1 MSAIGNC
8 PDLDALAA
16 LAREATAGE
25 WEAAR
30 EANTYWTVMIRGDTP
45 LLRYANECDAAYIAA
60 ANPAAILALIARVR
74 ELEARPPGGYSASD
88 IYRILGDPRTC
99 VTIPPMKEPKP

>member
-25 WEAAR
+25 WETPAEKPWRVYSGDVLIAV
-30 EANTYWTVMIRGDTP
+30 ANGMTHPSDEVNAD
-45 LLRYANECDAAYIAA
+45 ANAAYIAA
-60 ANPAAILALIARVR
+60 ANPAVVLGLIEEIRRLRAAVARVR
-74 ELEARPPGGYSASD
+74 GE
-88 IYRILGDPRTC
+88 
-99 VTIPPMKEPKP
+99 

>member
-25 WEAAR
+25 WKVGQPITEGRVTVAYVGTDCGHLTGDGYNFEA
-30 EANTYWTVMIRGDTP
+30 
-45 LLRYANECDAAYIAA
+45 RYHDAAYIAA
-60 ANPAAILALIARVR
+60 ANPAVVLGLIEEIRRFRAAVARVR
-74 ELEARPPGGYSASD
+74 GE
-88 IYRILGDPRTC
+88 
-99 VTIPPMKEPKP
+99 